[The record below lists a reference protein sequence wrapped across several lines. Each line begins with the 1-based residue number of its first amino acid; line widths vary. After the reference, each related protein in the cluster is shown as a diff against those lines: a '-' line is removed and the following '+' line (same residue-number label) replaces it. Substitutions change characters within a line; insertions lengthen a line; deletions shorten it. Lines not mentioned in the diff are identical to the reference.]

1 MNKKVLRTMITL
13 VVVFLVALYVLKI
26 FFPEQFVMAIQNEQF
41 VKIGNFIDQRQW
53 LTLVVSGIMTF
64 VTMYLF
70 VCAVAKRWVVPK
82 IQLILIV
89 AFIASTR
96 LLCLY
101 DASLASG
108 IMTMSML
115 IIPATLNADL
125 KTTACVFSVHYTS
138 QLLSLK
144 IRDLPFLLTNINS
157 VISISL
163 TFESYL
169 WLLLLYLF
177 NNYKRR

>member
-1 MNKKVLRTMITL
+1 
-13 VVVFLVALYVLKI
+13 
-26 FFPEQFVMAIQNEQF
+26 MAIQNEQF

-89 AFIASTR
+89 AFIVSTR

-101 DASLASG
+101 DATFTSVV
-108 IMTMSML
+108 
-115 IIPATLNADL
+115 LNIT
-125 KTTACVFSVHYTS
+125 KEV
-138 QLLSLK
+138 
-144 IRDLPFLLTNINS
+144 
-157 VISISL
+157 
-163 TFESYL
+163 
-169 WLLLLYLF
+169 
-177 NNYKRR
+177 